1 MAAAPTANTRAFL
14 LVRAYVVDLDDL
26 WSFFLYLFR
35 SKRENIYFDR
45 NERMMESRV
54 GALFLSRSLSLSL
67 SLAHPSSS
75 STKRERSNALF
86 FYSLRTSIFP
96 GREGENIN
104 RLIFS

>member
-14 LVRAYVVDLDDL
+14 LVRANVVDLDDPCR
-26 WSFFLYLFR
+26 FFIFISIETREYLFR
-35 SKRENIYFDR
+35 SKRENNGELCGCAFP
-45 NERMMESRV
+45 
-54 GALFLSRSLSLSL
+54 LSLSLSLSL

-86 FYSLRTSIFP
+86 FYSLRTSFP